1 MAVSAQMARLMTSYG
16 VTTRAALLRA
26 VRDESIEETWTP
38 GEREEVLDWE
48 TGEYRTR
55 AVPKPTI
62 RDAEL
67 ALDGMLE
74 ATYQRIEGGA
84 YDVLRDV
91 EEAAPTPV
99 QPSEF
104 DADAAYERWLEDRGV
119 E

>member
-1 MAVSAQMARLMTSYG
+1 
-16 VTTRAALLRA
+16 
-26 VRDESIEETWTP
+26 
-38 GEREEVLDWE
+38 
-48 TGEYRTR
+48 
-55 AVPKPTI
+55 
-62 RDAEL
+62 
-67 ALDGMLE
+67 MLE

-91 EEAAPTPV
+91 EAAPTPV